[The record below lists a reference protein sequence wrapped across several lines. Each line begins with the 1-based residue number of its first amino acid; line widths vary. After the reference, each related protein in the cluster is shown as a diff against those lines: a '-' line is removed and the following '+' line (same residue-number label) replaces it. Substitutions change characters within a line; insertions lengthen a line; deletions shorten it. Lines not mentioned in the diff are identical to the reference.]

1 MAAPSNSATSGG
13 CESSATTTAVSY
25 VTERDGSA
33 LVRVRLQP
41 RSKRDEIVGEREGA
55 LVVRVSAPP
64 VDGRANAALC
74 RLLAK
79 RAGIA
84 PGRASVVKGTSS
96 RDKLVRLD
104 GLAAADAGELLA

>member
-1 MAAPSNSATSGG
+1 VN
-13 CESSATTTAVSY
+13 Y

-84 PGRASVVKGTSS
+84 PGRASVVKGKSS
-96 RDKLVRLD
+96 HDKLVRLD
-104 GLAAADAGELLA
+104 GLAAVDAGELLA

>member
-1 MAAPSNSATSGG
+1 
-13 CESSATTTAVSY
+13 

-55 LVVRVSAPP
+55 LLVRVSAPP
-64 VDGRANAALC
+64 VDGKANAALC

-84 PGRASVVKGTSS
+84 AGRASVVKGASS
-96 RDKLVRLD
+96 RDKLVL
-104 GLAAADAGELLA
+104 LAGVPAADAGERLG

>member
-1 MAAPSNSATSGG
+1 VTFL
-13 CESSATTTAVSY
+13 
-25 VTERDGSA
+25 TERDGSA

-55 LVVRVSAPP
+55 LVVRVTAPP
-64 VDGRANAALC
+64 VDGKANAALC

-79 RAGIA
+79 KAGIA
-84 PGRASVVKGTSS
+84 AGRASVVKGASS

-104 GLAAADAGELLA
+104 GIGAADVGERLA

>member
-1 MAAPSNSATSGG
+1 
-13 CESSATTTAVSY
+13 
-25 VTERDGSA
+25 VTYLSERDGSA

-41 RSKRDEIVGEREGA
+41 RSKRDEILGERDGA

-64 VDGRANAALC
+64 VEGKANAALC

-79 RAGIA
+79 KAGIA
-84 PGRASVVKGTSS
+84 AGRASVVKGASS

-104 GLAAADAGELLA
+104 GLPVADAGKRLA